1 VTRVRALD
9 APVAA
14 GRIEREGGGPN
25 EPCRGPSVIAVL
37 IVPSGA
43 RGRAGLRRRSPVT
56 GAQRRRMALPS

>member
-1 VTRVRALD
+1 MTRVRALD

-14 GRIEREGGGPN
+14 GRIEREAGGPN

-43 RGRAGLRRRSPVT
+43 PVAGRAFGG
-56 GAQRRRMALPS
+56 GAR